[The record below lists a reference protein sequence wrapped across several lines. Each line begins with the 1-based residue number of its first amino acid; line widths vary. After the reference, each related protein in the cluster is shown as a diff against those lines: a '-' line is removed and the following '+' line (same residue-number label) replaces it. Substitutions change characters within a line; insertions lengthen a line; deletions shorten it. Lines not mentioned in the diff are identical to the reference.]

1 MRIIFLLRSVTLFG
15 GIERMFTDKANWL
28 ASHGH
33 DVLFLTYE
41 QGQHKL
47 FFPLNGEACHED
59 LECRYFTVYQKSA
72 LTRPFRKLLMKYRF
86 RKKLR
91 DKIDSFRPDVMVIS
105 CSISEFRAIAI
116 SMNRL
121 VPVVYENHGTFIEDT
136 KVNSS
141 RLQHW
146 WQLWVHRCIKKCSLI
161 ISLTEGDAACWRRFS
176 DKVCV
181 IPNPLTFYN
190 PEPVLQETTR
200 IICVGRLVSAKR
212 FDRVVDAFSMIAEKY
227 PEWHVDIF
235 GEGEL
240 EGQLQERISRSHV
253 SGRVRINRPTPNIY
267 AEYQRSS
274 FFVLTS
280 DMESFGL
287 VMIEAMSCGIPVVSV
302 NCPFGPSEI
311 IEDGVTGLLS
321 EMTVESLSEKME
333 WMITHKEE
341 RLRMGRQ
348 AHKAAARYEKDNVMK
363 QWETAYLSVRRL
375 PRTFSDT

>member
-33 DVLFLTYE
+33 EVLLLTYE

-47 FFPLNGEACHED
+47 FFPLNEMAIHED
-59 LECRYFTVYQKSA
+59 LECRYFTVYQKNV
-72 LTRPFRKLLMKYRF
+72 LVRPYWKLLMKFRF

-91 DKIDSFRPDVMVIS
+91 SKIESFRPDVMVIS
-105 CSISEFRAIAI
+105 CSIDEFRAIAI

-121 VPVVYENHGTFIEDT
+121 VPVVYENHASFIESM
-136 KVNSS
+136 KVGSS
-141 RLQHW
+141 RIQYL
-146 WQLWVHRCIKKCSLI
+146 WQLWIHRCIKKCNLA
-161 ISLTEGDAACWRRFS
+161 ISLTEGDAACWRKYVNAVS
-176 DKVCV
+176 V
-181 IPNPLTFYN
+181 IPNPLTFYA
-190 PEPVLQETTR
+190 PELVLQETTR
-200 IICVGRLVSAKR
+200 IVCVGRLVQTKR
-212 FDRVVDAFSMIAEKY
+212 FDRIIDAFSLIAEKY
-227 PEWHVDIF
+227 PQWTVDIF
-235 GEGEL
+235 GGGDLFE
-240 EGQLQERISRSHV
+240 QLQKQITNYGLL
-253 SGRVRINRPTPNIY
+253 GRVRINKPTPNIY

-287 VMIEAMSCGIPVVSV
+287 VMVEAMSCGIPVVSV

-321 EMTVESLSEKME
+321 DMTVESLSEKME

-341 RLRMGRQ
+341 RLNMGQKAR
-348 AHKAAARYEKDNVMK
+348 KAAARYKKDNVMK
-363 QWETAYLSVRRL
+363 EWESAYLSAQR
-375 PRTFSDT
+375 